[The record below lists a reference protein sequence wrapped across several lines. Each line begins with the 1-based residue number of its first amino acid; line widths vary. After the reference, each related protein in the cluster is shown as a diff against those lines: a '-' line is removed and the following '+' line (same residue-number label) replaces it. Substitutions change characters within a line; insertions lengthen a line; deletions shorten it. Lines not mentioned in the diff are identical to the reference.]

1 MKEKIVGIIG
11 GLGPEATVDL
21 MRRVIQATPAGD
33 DQDHIRMIVDCNP
46 KVPSRIKAIL
56 EGTGE
61 DPAPY
66 LVTMAKDLAAW
77 GADFLVIA
85 CNTAHLYFD
94 RIQEAVPLPVL
105 NMIDLTVDKVVSE
118 NPAIRKAG
126 LLASWTVIRPGLY
139 GAAFEKRGVAL
150 LHPSTALQDRLLTAI
165 RRIKTGHHGAPE
177 KKALEEAGWALV
189 DQGAEVLI
197 IACTELSVIAEGLK
211 MKVRIFD
218 ASQILAEAIVH
229 TVKGGSICPKVIS

>member
-46 KVPSRIKAIL
+46 KVPSRMKAIL

-61 DPAPY
+61 NPAPH
-66 LVTMAKDLAAW
+66 LVTMAKNLAAW

-85 CNTAHLYFD
+85 CNTAHLYLEG
-94 RIQEAVPLPVL
+94 IQEAVPIPVL
-105 NMIDLTVDKVVSE
+105 NMIDLTVDKVVME
-118 NPAIRKAG
+118 NPALRKAG

-139 GAAFEKRGVAL
+139 QTAFQRRGIAL
-150 LHPSTALQDRLLTAI
+150 YHPSSALQDRLLTAI
-165 RRIKTGHHGAPE
+165 RRIKTGHYGPPDRE
-177 KKALEEAGWALV
+177 ALEEAGRNLM
-189 DQGAEVLI
+189 DQGAGALI
-197 IACTELSVIAEGLK
+197 VACTELSVIADDLK
-211 MKVRIFD
+211 MKAEVFD
-218 ASQILAEAIVH
+218 ASQVLAEAIVH
-229 TVKGGSICPKVIS
+229 TAKGGNV

>member
-1 MKEKIVGIIG
+1 MKEKSVGIIG

-33 DQDHIRMIVDCNP
+33 DQDHIRMLVDCNP
-46 KVPSRIKAIL
+46 KVPSRMKAIL

-61 DPAPY
+61 NPVPD

-94 RIQEAVPLPVL
+94 RIQEAVPIPVL
-105 NMIDLTVDKVVSE
+105 HMIDLTADHVVSE

-139 GAAFEKRGVAL
+139 EAALEKRGVAL
-150 LHPSTALQDRLLTAI
+150 LHPSPALQDRLLTAI
-165 RRIKTGHHGAPE
+165 RRIKTGRHGAPE
-177 KKALEEAGWALV
+177 RESLEEAGRELV
-189 DQGAEVLI
+189 DQGVEALI
-197 IACTELSVIAEGLK
+197 IACTELSVIADGLK
-211 MKVRIFD
+211 LKARIFD
-218 ASQILAEAIVH
+218 ASQVLAEAIVQ
-229 TVKGGSICPKVIS
+229 TVKGGNT

>member
-21 MRRVIQATPAGD
+21 MRRVIQATRAGD
-33 DQDHIRMIVDCNP
+33 DQDHIRMIIDCNP
-46 KVPSRIKAIL
+46 KVPSRMKAIL

-94 RIQEAVPLPVL
+94 RIQETVPIPVL

-118 NPAIRKAG
+118 NPAIRNAG

-139 GAAFEKRGVAL
+139 RTAFEKRGVVL
-150 LHPSTALQDRLLTAI
+150 VHPSPVLQDRLLTAI
-165 RRIKTGHHGAPE
+165 RRIKTGHHGLPE
-177 KKALEEAGWALV
+177 REALDEAGRDLE
-189 DQGAEVLI
+189 DQGAENLI
-197 IACTELSVIAEGLK
+197 IACTELSVIAEGLNRK
-211 MKVRIFD
+211 SRIFD
-218 ASQILAEAIVH
+218 ASQVLAEAIVQ
-229 TVKGGSICPKVIS
+229 TVKGGRF

>member
-1 MKEKIVGIIG
+1 MSMRSTFFPKSVFTTEAQRTQRFQLKEEEAGQGMKEKTVGIIG

-46 KVPSRIKAIL
+46 KVPSRMKAIL

-61 DPAPY
+61 NPAPY

-94 RIQEAVPLPVL
+94 RIQEAVPIPVL
-105 NMIDLTVDKVVSE
+105 NMIDLTVDHVVTE

-139 GAAFEKRGVAL
+139 EAAFEKRGVAL
-150 LHPSTALQDRLLTAI
+150 LHPSPCAPGSAADRHPPDKNRVVMGRRKGKRSRRPGGNWWI
-165 RRIKTGHHGAPE
+165 RG
-177 KKALEEAGWALV
+177 
-189 DQGAEVLI
+189 
-197 IACTELSVIAEGLK
+197 
-211 MKVRIFD
+211 
-218 ASQILAEAIVH
+218 
-229 TVKGGSICPKVIS
+229 PKP

>member
-1 MKEKIVGIIG
+1 MLFRIFRVRKKGFKKNKEAGQGMKEKIVGIIG

-46 KVPSRIKAIL
+46 KVPSRMKAIL

-61 DPAPY
+61 NPAPD

-94 RIQEAVPLPVL
+94 RIQEAVPIPVL
-105 NMIDLTVDKVVSE
+105 NMIDFTVDHLVTK

-126 LLASWTVIRPGLY
+126 FWPLGP
-139 GAAFEKRGVAL
+139 
-150 LHPSTALQDRLLTAI
+150 
-165 RRIKTGHHGAPE
+165 
-177 KKALEEAGWALV
+177 
-189 DQGAEVLI
+189 
-197 IACTELSVIAEGLK
+197 
-211 MKVRIFD
+211 
-218 ASQILAEAIVH
+218 
-229 TVKGGSICPKVIS
+229 